1 MVMSDNNKY
10 VNLYIENAL
19 GFVHQYLNEILQL
32 KTQNR
37 ILNDLVSEKDQ
48 VISSLQNKNDEMSH
62 AQASARSME
71 EQYNS
76 MKNKAAH
83 VDALLSQVNEMK
95 RSIQE
100 KDNKIAELEA
110 LNNKINK
117 RRSKSKDVATSDTVT
132 TTLPLNMSVASTK
145 TGSNDF

>member
-1 MVMSDNNKY
+1 MSDNNKY

-48 VISSLQNKNDEMSH
+48 VINSLQDKNNQISDIPNDKLIK
-62 AQASARSME
+62 
-71 EQYNS
+71 EQYNV
-76 MKNKAAH
+76 MKSKVSH
-83 VDALLSQVNEMK
+83 VDSLLNQINEMK
-95 RSIQE
+95 NIIQE
-100 KDNKIAELEA
+100 KDNKIAELKD
-110 LNNKINK
+110 LKNKINK
-117 RRSKSKDVATSDTVT
+117 RRRKSKDVVANETLITS
-132 TTLPLNMSVASTK
+132 TLPLNMSATSIE

>member
-1 MVMSDNNKY
+1 MSDNNKY

-19 GFVHQYLNEILQL
+19 GLVHQYLNDILQL

-62 AQASARSME
+62 VQDSARSME

-117 RRSKSKDVATSDTVT
+117 RRSKSKDVATSETIIAPM
-132 TTLPLNMSVASTK
+132 LPLNMSVASTE